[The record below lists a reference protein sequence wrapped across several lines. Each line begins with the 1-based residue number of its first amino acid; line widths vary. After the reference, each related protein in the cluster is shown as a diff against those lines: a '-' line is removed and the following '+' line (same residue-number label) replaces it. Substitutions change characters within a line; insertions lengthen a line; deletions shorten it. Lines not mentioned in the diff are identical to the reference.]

1 VRPFTYNALPGRI
14 VFGVGCRSE
23 IASEVDALG
32 LRRIMVI
39 ADENAKADADELV
52 DLLDDRVVTRWH
64 EIAQHVPTE
73 LADAA
78 RHAAT
83 DHEIDGIVTVG
94 GGSTTG
100 LGKAIALVRD
110 APIVAVPTTYAGS
123 EMTPIYGL
131 TGEHKE
137 TGRDLRVLPRAV
149 VYDPELTVDLPV
161 AVTTTS
167 AFNAIAHSV
176 EALYGPDSNPIT
188 SLMAQDA
195 IRVLTAALPRLN
207 ADPHDVDLRSDLL
220 YGAYLAGAVLAAVG
234 MALHHK
240 VCHVLGGSFG
250 LVHGDVNAV
259 VLPHVVAY
267 NAKGAPEAIDKV
279 GSAMDVADPAA
290 ALFDLAAAVGAPV
303 SLESLGMPHEGLDEA
318 ARRTVSE
325 TSFNPT
331 AVDEPSIRR
340 LLEAAWRGQR
350 PQRRGAAAAAVGLG
364 SAPGPLSGAGPEPSA
379 PGLATTPEQGD

>member
-1 VRPFTYNALPGRI
+1 MRPFTDNALPSRI
-14 VFGVGCRSE
+14 VFGAGRRSE

-32 LRRIMVI
+32 LRRVMVI

-52 DLLDDRVVTRWH
+52 GLLDDRVVTRWH
-64 EIAQHVPTE
+64 EVAQHVPTD

-78 RHAAT
+78 RQAAT
-83 DHEIDGIVTVG
+83 DHGIDGIVTVG

-100 LGKAIALVRD
+100 LGKAVALVRD

-137 TGRDLRVLPRAV
+137 TGRDLRVLPRSV
-149 VYDPELTVDLPV
+149 VYDPELTVDLPI

-176 EALYGPDSNPIT
+176 EALYGPDANPIT

-195 IRVLTAALPRLN
+195 IRVLTVALPRLN
-207 ADPHDVDLRSDLL
+207 TDPHDADLRSDLL

-240 VCHVLGGSFG
+240 VCHVLGGTFG

-267 NAKGAPEAIDKV
+267 NAKGAPEAIAKV
-279 GSAMDVADPAA
+279 AIAMDVADPAA

-303 SLESLGMPHEGLDEA
+303 SLESLGMPYEGLDEA
-318 ARRTVSE
+318 ARRAVSE
-325 TSFNPT
+325 TTFNPT

-340 LLEAAWRGQR
+340 LLEAAWHGQR
-350 PQRRGAAAAAVGLG
+350 PYVRA
-364 SAPGPLSGAGPEPSA
+364 
-379 PGLATTPEQGD
+379 EQDL